1 MAHYIDCALN
11 IYWYINFCRYKEYF
25 QKDIVILIKKMF
37 AHFVRN
43 VICILVTIFLFLKI
57 GSSCYKL
64 YEIMCTSL
72 DKDRACQ
79 EYSDIILLFGFFF
92 ACFFPYIPY
101 IYFLQPILLL
111 FVFCFLFCF
120 LWYVGLIHFIWCGK
134 SFFPK
139 ESKHFLQL
147 LHERDF

>member
-1 MAHYIDCALN
+1 
-11 IYWYINFCRYKEYF
+11 
-25 QKDIVILIKKMF
+25 
-37 AHFVRN
+37 
-43 VICILVTIFLFLKI
+43 
-57 GSSCYKL
+57 
-64 YEIMCTSL
+64 MCTSL

-147 LHERDF
+147 LHEWDF

>member
-1 MAHYIDCALN
+1 
-11 IYWYINFCRYKEYF
+11 
-25 QKDIVILIKKMF
+25 MF

-79 EYSDIILLFGFFF
+79 EYSDVILLFGFFF

-111 FVFCFLFCF
+111 FVFFFFVFFCGMLAWFTLFDVGNHF
-120 LWYVGLIHFIWCGK
+120 SPKKANTFYNFFMNETFKVIYSQFVFMQQLNWY
-134 SFFPK
+134 
-139 ESKHFLQL
+139 
-147 LHERDF
+147 

>member
-1 MAHYIDCALN
+1 
-11 IYWYINFCRYKEYF
+11 
-25 QKDIVILIKKMF
+25 MF

-79 EYSDIILLFGFFF
+79 EYSDIILLFW
-92 ACFFPYIPY
+92 
-101 IYFLQPILLL
+101 
-111 FVFCFLFCF
+111 FLFCLFFSLHSLHLFSSTNPIVVRF
-120 LWYVGLIHFIWCGK
+120 LF
-134 SFFPK
+134 SFLFFVVCWLDSLYLMWEIIFPQRK
-139 ESKHFLQL
+139 QTLFTTSS
-147 LHERDF
+147 